1 MDQHNTVER
10 RLKTDIHYK
19 NALRK
24 DLMESVSMLH
34 NWQERLHSIHNV
46 RKEKKLRRT
55 VARYRNFVAEMKAFL
70 APLLD
75 QLEEDIKE
83 EMSFSEEEISEFK
96 EEVKEESKLA
106 AEARKAF
113 EQAQKAAEEADGKDD
128 VPPEELKKL
137 KDSYSKAW
145 RAFRLENHKLDE
157 TREELES
164 EQIDREIFKNELK
177 RINVERH
184 FIQEV

>member
-1 MDQHNTVER
+1 MDQHNIAER

-34 NWQERLHSIHNV
+34 NWQERLHSIHNF

-55 VARYRNFVAEMKAFL
+55 VQRYRDFVAEMKAFL
-70 APLLD
+70 VPLLD

-83 EMSFSEEEISEFK
+83 EMSFSEDEIKEFR
-96 EEVKEESKLA
+96 EEVKEESELA

-113 EQAQKAAEEADGKDD
+113 EQAQKAAEEAEGKD

-137 KDSYSKAW
+137 RESYSKAF
-145 RAFRLENHKLDE
+145 RAFRLENHKLE
-157 TREELES
+157 EAREELES
-164 EQIDREIFKNELK
+164 EQVDRDIFKNELK
-177 RINVERH
+177 RIHVERH